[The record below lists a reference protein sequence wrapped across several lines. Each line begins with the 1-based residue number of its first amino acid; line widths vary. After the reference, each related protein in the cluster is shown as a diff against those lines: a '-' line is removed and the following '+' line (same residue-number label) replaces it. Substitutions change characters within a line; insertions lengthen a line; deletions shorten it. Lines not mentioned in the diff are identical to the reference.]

1 MRDAAEDARPQRM
14 RRARLLLVAA
24 GLLLAGFVIAFGAR
38 PAIVYSPAD
47 LDDGLFIQLG
57 QSLASGRWLGH
68 YNERILV
75 KGIGF
80 PVFLALAN
88 LSGLPLPL
96 ALGVF
101 YAGCAGFAATVFGR
115 LARSLTVGV
124 ATLAALLFTPALY
137 YTQMLTAERDL
148 FYAALTLALVA
159 SATAL
164 ATGALGRPRAMA
176 LLTGFLG
183 GWFWLTRE
191 EGVWILPGLALL
203 LAVPLLGLRGVEAAP
218 GAGAD
223 APAVRLRAAGGALG
237 LAVALVVGVGLI
249 NWAVYGRFVVNEI
262 KDRPFQSALRALE
275 DAAAP
280 FHRRGVPVPAAAR
293 ARIYAASPAFASLR
307 EPVLD
312 GRRQADGLRAGCQE
326 NPDFCHDY
334 GGGWFMWVLRGTA
347 AEHGQHES
355 ARKAAAFYAQL
366 AREVRQACADGRLV
380 CGRWMV
386 PLVPPMRAEELGDV
400 GHSIGRVL
408 HILTFGEPVYM
419 GPILSD
425 LSAPT
430 ARSMVV
436 FLNAPVVQ
444 GETMP
449 MRVNGWFVADGARWF
464 ALGALESAKL
474 QAFSRGDSPDLAE
487 HFKDPRLTR
496 QRFAIAAECPTV
508 GACPVLLTPE
518 GGAPVRLD
526 LNALGV
532 GEHRIAGGTFYV
544 DSRDSLDGGTHG
556 GLLKVRFSHAWLAL
570 VARLNP
576 VYRALAVAG
585 VAAWG
590 VLVAVALVRRR
601 ISTGLVVCTALLA
614 AVATRV
620 LILSLIDALSF
631 VAASFGYGVPGIVL
645 LVLFSVLSLHELAA
659 AALAW
664 RGARAAAPA
673 PTAASAP

>member
-1 MRDAAEDARPQRM
+1 MNSVPAEP
-14 RRARLLLVAA
+14 RRFRTPRERLLLVAA

-38 PAIVYSPAD
+38 PAIVISPAD

-88 LSGLPLPL
+88 VSGLPLPL
-96 ALGVF
+96 ALGAF

-115 LARSLTVGV
+115 LARSLPAGV
-124 ATLAALLFTPALY
+124 AILAALLFTPALY
-137 YTQMLTAERDL
+137 HTQMLTAERDL

-164 ATGALGRPRAMA
+164 ATGGFGRPRAMA
-176 LLTGFLG
+176 LLTGCLG

-191 EGVWILPGLALL
+191 EGVWLLPGLALL
-203 LAVPLLGLRGVEAAP
+203 LAVPLLGPRRLEPAP
-218 GAGAD
+218 GAGPD
-223 APAVRLRAAGGALG
+223 APAARLRAAGGALG
-237 LAVALVVGVGLI
+237 LAVVLVVGVGLV

-262 KDRPFQSALRALE
+262 KDQPFQSAMRALE

-280 FHRRGVPVPAAAR
+280 FHHRGVPVPAAAR
-293 ARIYAASPAFASLR
+293 ARIYAASPAFASLK
-307 EPVLD
+307 EPVMD
-312 GRRQADGLRAGCQE
+312 GRWQANALRAGCQE
-326 NPDFCHDY
+326 NPDFCRDY
-334 GGGWFMWVLRGTA
+334 GGGWFMWVLRGSA
-347 AEHGQHES
+347 AAHGQHES
-355 ARKAAAFYAQL
+355 ARKAAAFYVRL
-366 AREVRQACADGRLV
+366 AREVRQACADGRLA
-380 CGRWMV
+380 CGRWV
-386 PLVPPMRAEELGDV
+386 IPLVPPMKAEELGDV
-400 GHSIGRVL
+400 AHSVGRVL
-408 HILTFGEPVYM
+408 HILPFGEPDYM
-419 GPILSD
+419 GPIPSD

-449 MRVNGWFVADGARWF
+449 VHVNGWFVADGARWF
-464 ALGALESAKL
+464 ALRAPEAVKL
-474 QAFSRGDSPDLAE
+474 QAFSRGDSPDLVD

-496 QRFAIAAECPTV
+496 QRFAIAAECPTE
-508 GACPVLLTPE
+508 GACPVRLTPE
-518 GGAPVRLD
+518 GGAPVHLD

-544 DSRDSLDGGTHG
+544 DSVDSPAGAARG
-556 GLLKVRFSHAWLAL
+556 GLLKVRLSRAWLAL

-576 VYRALAVAG
+576 IYRALAVSG
-585 VAAWG
+585 AAAYG
-590 VLVAVALVRRR
+590 VLVAAALVRRR
-601 ISTGLVVCTALLA
+601 LSTGLVVCTALLA

-631 VAASFGYGVPGIVL
+631 VAASFAYGVPGIVL
-645 LVLFSVLSLHELAA
+645 LVLFSVLSLQELAA

-673 PTAASAP
+673 STAASVP